1 MAETTKVASGVQE
14 LINRLRDEGVKAGR
28 EKSDQVL
35 RDAQEEASRIVAQ
48 AQAEAEEIL
57 SKARSDIETEKSAA
71 IESLR
76 VAIRDTELKM
86 EAELKADFS
95 AHVRRLV
102 SVEMQD
108 KEFLRQVIL
117 SIAGMAAGD
126 KACEGQPAEVLLPKE
141 LFETDEKVTRLTAEG
156 KDRMRH
162 MVLGISADMLRE
174 GVDLKPAEDIR
185 GGIRVRMVGED
196 LEIDLS
202 DQAISDLLLQN
213 LLPRYRAI
221 VTGAE

>member
-35 RDAQEEASRIVAQ
+35 REAQEEASRIVAQ
-48 AQAEAEEIL
+48 AKAEAEEIL
-57 SKARSDIETEKSAA
+57 SKTRREIETEKAAA

-108 KEFLRQVIL
+108 KDFLRQIIL
-117 SIAGMAAGD
+117 AIAGMAAGD
-126 KACEGQPAEVLLPKE
+126 KACEDRPVEVLLPKE
-141 LFETDEKVTRLTAEG
+141 LFETDEKVTRLTPEG

-174 GVDLKPAEDIR
+174 GVDLKPVEDIR

-202 DQAISDLLLQN
+202 DQAISDLLLKN

-221 VTGAE
+221 VSGAE